1 MKAHGK
7 GAALAAA
14 GSVLWGA
21 SGIAGQVLL
30 QDKGVTPEWL
40 SAARMIGAGV
50 LLLAFT
56 AQRGERLFPIWRE
69 KALALLLFGVLGMI
83 GVQYTYFAAIALS
96 NAATATI
103 LQYTMPILVIL
114 WTALTERRMP
124 GVRVLAALVLAV
136 GGVALLVTR
145 GEWGT
150 LAIFEEALFWGLLS
164 AAGAAFYTVQPKAMI
179 RRYPSS
185 LVVGWGMLIGG
196 VTLAPTAGLFSP
208 PGLWDGAAL
217 ASLAFVIVFGT
228 ALAFWLYISSVEY
241 IEPPEAS
248 LFGAAAFL
256 RVSGSVLFPRL
267 PLRRARGGC
276 GRIPRPDG
284 TRGDSW
290 PCGSWRARNDRPARG
305 CRYRHRGR
313 PAGSRR
319 T

>member
-50 LLLAFT
+50 LLLALT

-69 KALALLLFGVLGMI
+69 KALSLLLFGVLGMI

-124 GVRVLAALVLAV
+124 GARVLAALVLAV

-150 LAIFEEALFWGLLS
+150 LAI
-164 AAGAAFYTVQPKAMI
+164 
-179 RRYPSS
+179 
-185 LVVGWGMLIGG
+185 
-196 VTLAPTAGLFSP
+196 
-208 PGLWDGAAL
+208 
-217 ASLAFVIVFGT
+217 
-228 ALAFWLYISSVEY
+228 
-241 IEPPEAS
+241 
-248 LFGAAAFL
+248 
-256 RVSGSVLFPRL
+256 
-267 PLRRARGGC
+267 
-276 GRIPRPDG
+276 
-284 TRGDSW
+284 
-290 PCGSWRARNDRPARG
+290 
-305 CRYRHRGR
+305 
-313 PAGSRR
+313 
-319 T
+319 

>member
-50 LLLAFT
+50 LLLALT

-69 KALALLLFGVLGMI
+69 KALSLLLFGVLGMI

-124 GVRVLAALVLAV
+124 GARVLAALVLAV

-150 LAIFEEALFWGLLS
+150 LAISEEALFWGLLS

-248 LFGAAAFL
+248 LLNSLEPLSSILFSAVFLGMTFGGAECAGAAAVIL
-256 RVSGSVLFPRL
+256 AVAAVT
-267 PLRRARGGC
+267 RRG
-276 GRIPRPDG
+276 
-284 TRGDSW
+284 
-290 PCGSWRARNDRPARG
+290 
-305 CRYRHRGR
+305 
-313 PAGSRR
+313 
-319 T
+319 